1 MHHALIITSPFEQKQ
16 GLLTAPPAHFD
27 EKEVEER
34 GRERKKKQG
43 VAVPALS
50 LSSADVAAVGA

>member
-27 EKEVEER
+27 GNKKEEVEER
-34 GRERKKKQG
+34 G
-43 VAVPALS
+43 
-50 LSSADVAAVGA
+50 